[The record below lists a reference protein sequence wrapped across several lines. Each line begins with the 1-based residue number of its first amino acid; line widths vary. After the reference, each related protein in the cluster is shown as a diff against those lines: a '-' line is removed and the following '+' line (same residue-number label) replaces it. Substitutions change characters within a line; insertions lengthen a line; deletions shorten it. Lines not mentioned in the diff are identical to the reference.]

1 MDNHS
6 NSTTNAISFCLLP
19 SDLIHNILLY
29 LALPEIMGMKLVNKS
44 ISYLISDQNF
54 VREIN
59 SRSKSASWLFV
70 YKKRWCRNA
79 VLEGF
84 SDQSTRWFKIA
95 IADLLKPVISPFEDL
110 YFMTASA
117 NIFLF
122 VSNSKRQVFAVNLVS
137 KTVKE
142 IPASPLGPRGT
153 SSWRRSGMKLVA
165 ERDRFR
171 FLFAELVDDR
181 PVLFEYSSE
190 TDTWRSME
198 TKENTGN
205 LPRGDEREGDCI
217 FLNVTN
223 RPNGSVVVA
232 VGSQSNNAP
241 PVIIRPRIDVGG
253 NNNNN
258 NDRQQVAVGFSNWG
272 NATDRLHVY
281 GDGHMV
287 IIRSSGVDESSSS
300 EARSVRKLRSIEVW
314 GLSRNGENWE
324 YISRVPS
331 DLMKKISKDY
341 GVMIGCLEKADWV
354 IKIVLMSNHECLWQ
368 IFWLSYDMETNSW
381 TWIPLPDCNMKGL
394 NMAGI
399 AFSRGLTLS

>member
-6 NSTTNAISFCLLP
+6 NSTKNAVSFCLLP

-29 LALPEIMGMKLVNKS
+29 LALPEIM
-44 ISYLISDQNF
+44 I
-54 VREIN
+54 R
-59 SRSKSASWLFV
+59 
-70 YKKRWCRNA
+70 
-79 VLEGF
+79 
-84 SDQSTRWFKIA
+84 
-95 IADLLKPVISPFEDL
+95 
-110 YFMTASA
+110 
-117 NIFLF
+117 
-122 VSNSKRQVFAVNLVS
+122 

-142 IPASPLGPRGT
+142 IPPSPLGPRGT

-165 ERDRFR
+165 EPDRFR

-190 TDTWRSME
+190 ADIWRSME
-198 TKENTGN
+198 AKENTGN
-205 LPRGDEREGDCI
+205 LPCGNEGEGDCI

-232 VGSQSNNAP
+232 LGSQSNNAP

-253 NNNNN
+253 NNND
-258 NDRQQVAVGFSNWG
+258 DRQQVAVGFSNWG
-272 NATDRLHVY
+272 SSTDRQHVY

-287 IIRSSGVDESSSS
+287 IIRSTGVDDESSS
-300 EARSVRKLRSIEVW
+300 EARSERKLRSIEVW

-331 DLMKKISKDY
+331 DLMQKISKDY
-341 GVMIGCLEKADWV
+341 GVMMGCLEKADWV
-354 IKIVLMSNHECLWQ
+354 IKIVLMSNNECLWQ

-381 TWIPLPDCNMKGL
+381 TWIPLPDCNMNGL

>member
-6 NSTTNAISFCLLP
+6 NSTTNAVSFCLLP

-95 IADLLKPVISPFEDL
+95 IGDLLKPVISPAED
-110 YFMTASA
+110 F
-117 NIFLF
+117 
-122 VSNSKRQVFAVNLVS
+122 

-181 PVLFEYSSE
+181 PVLFEYKSE
-190 TDTWRSME
+190 TETWLSME
-198 TKENTGN
+198 AKENTGN

-232 VGSQSNNAP
+232 VRSQSNNAP

-253 NNNNN
+253 NNNN
-258 NDRQQVAVGFSNWG
+258 DRQQVDVGFCNWG
-272 NATDRLHVY
+272 SAATDRLHVY

-287 IIRSSGVDESSSS
+287 IIRSSGVDDESSS

-324 YISRVPS
+324 YKSRVPS

-354 IKIVLMSNHECLWQ
+354 IKIVLMSIMSVYGKYSGYHMIWRPIL
-368 IFWLSYDMETNSW
+368 
-381 TWIPLPDCNMKGL
+381 GL
-394 NMAGI
+394 GFYFLI
-399 AFSRGLTLS
+399 VT